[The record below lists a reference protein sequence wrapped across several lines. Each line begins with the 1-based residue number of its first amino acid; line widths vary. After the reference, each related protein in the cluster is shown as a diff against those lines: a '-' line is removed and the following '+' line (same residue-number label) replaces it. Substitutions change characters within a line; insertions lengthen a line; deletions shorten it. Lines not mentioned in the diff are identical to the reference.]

1 MRMLNFAKRNF
12 KELIR
17 DPLSLIFEVLLPLLL
32 LFIFQ
37 QINIPGEIYEIQNFV
52 PGIIVFGLSFITLFT
67 ATLIA
72 KDRDSSLLTRLGI
85 SPMKSSDFIIGYI
98 LSIIPIILLQDILF
112 FAMATILGLNMSINI
127 LYTILV
133 SMVISVLFIALG
145 ILIGSLVSEKA
156 TGGVGSIVV
165 QLVCF
170 TSGMY
175 FSKDL
180 VGDVFAKIC
189 EILPFES
196 SLNII
201 KATLNNNSKLVDL
214 KNIIIYLIYTTV
226 ILVVSIIV
234 FKRKMTSDDWFNKR
248 VALWI
253 SFKRGS

>member
-17 DPLSLIFEVLLPLLL
+17 DPLSLIFEIALPIIL

-37 QINIPGEIYEIQNFV
+37 QFNIPAEEYKLENFT
-52 PGIIVFGLSFITLFT
+52 PGIIIFGFSFITLFT
-67 ATLIA
+67 STLVA
-72 KDRDSSLLTRLGI
+72 KDRESSLLIRLGT
-85 SPMKSSDFIIGYI
+85 SPMKSRDYILGYI
-98 LSIIPIILLQDILF
+98 LSLIPIIIIQDILF
-112 FAMATILGLNMSINI
+112 FIAACTLGLNFSINI
-127 LYTILV
+127 IYAILISIVV
-133 SMVISVLFIALG
+133 SILFITFG

-156 TGGVGSIVV
+156 SGGVGSIIV

-180 VGDVFAKIC
+180 VGNVFAKIC

-201 KATLNNNSKLVDL
+201 KGVLNNNME
-214 KNIIIYLIYTTV
+214 IITPGN
-226 ILVVSIIV
+226 IIV
-234 FKRKMTSDDWFNKR
+234 FTVYTILILLISIIIFKKKMISDNK
-248 VALWI
+248 
-253 SFKRGS
+253 